1 MNRLRTRY
9 ETAFALTTALLAI
22 GALFAFSRLGLNTRS
37 RDAAPPWRSSA
48 GAAVARGSDER
59 GLVGA
64 RAIAATEA
72 DYRRFAAEDAAW
84 RRRNAQLPD
93 LFALKRRAMEERVYV
108 LNQSGRRSAA
118 IGELERW
125 TSNYPRDREALL
137 WLARLLRDAGRTNES
152 LARYRQVLSST
163 ERGR

>member
-1 MNRLRTRY
+1 MNRFRTRY

-22 GALFAFSRLGLNTRS
+22 GALFAFTRLGLDKRS
-37 RDAAPPWRSSA
+37 RSASPSWASSRTA
-48 GAAVARGSDER
+48 IGKGSDER
-59 GLVGA
+59 SLTGA

-93 LFALKRRAMEERVYV
+93 LFVLKRRAMEERVYV
-108 LNQSGRRSAA
+108 LNRSGQRGAA

-125 TSNYPRDREALL
+125 TARYPHDREAIL

-152 LARYRQVLSST
+152 LARYRQVLSLS